1 MRWELKR
8 RFLPQV
14 VHKSSSLSVEDS
26 TVSPDADKL
35 DKIIE
40 SEFDTWK
47 LWWDAGLSAVLAA
60 ANTRLLLLDDV
71 ETVEWLA
78 VRFYHPAKVDPL
90 TIWKQNITFIKASS
104 YTSAYDVQRFYS
116 TNTKT
121 QEKPLKG
128 YFKNVSVKIKERGV
142 KKGLFVERYFNW
154 AWKSCINEAISSF
167 LSVGHL
173 LLG

>member
-1 MRWELKR
+1 MRLELKR

-14 VHKSSSLSVEDS
+14 VHKSSSLSAEDS

-78 VRFYHPAKVDPL
+78 VRFYHPAMVDPFDYL
-90 TIWKQNITFIKASS
+90 ETKHNI
-104 YTSAYDVQRFYS
+104 Y
-116 TNTKT
+116 
-121 QEKPLKG
+121 
-128 YFKNVSVKIKERGV
+128 
-142 KKGLFVERYFNW
+142 
-154 AWKSCINEAISSF
+154 
-167 LSVGHL
+167 
-173 LLG
+173 